1 MSTYIPYTYLV
12 GWSEQNVW
20 YYGVRTAKNCNPS
33 DFWVSYFTS
42 SKFVKQFRANYGEPD
57 VLQIRKTFSNS
68 DKALLWE
75 EKVIRKIA
83 LKSENW
89 LNANCAGRKFSN
101 AGKIP
106 WNKGK
111 PHSEATKAKLSSWQ
125 KGIKRSAEHVE
136 SMSLS
141 RKGKSKSEDHKR
153 KIGQANKGKKRT
165 DPSSCASYGFLGKKL
180 SPESILKRTES
191 IKRNREAKRSQ
202 NMLPVD
208 SRSDV

>member
-12 GWSEQNVW
+12 GWSKQNVW

-75 EKVIRKIA
+75 EKVIRRIA

-89 LNANCAGRKFSN
+89 LNANCAGRKFST

-111 PHSEATKAKLSSWQ
+111 PH
-125 KGIKRSAEHVE
+125 KRS
-136 SMSLS
+136 
-141 RKGKSKSEDHKR
+141 
-153 KIGQANKGKKRT
+153 
-165 DPSSCASYGFLGKKL
+165 Y
-180 SPESILKRTES
+180 
-191 IKRNREAKRSQ
+191 
-202 NMLPVD
+202 
-208 SRSDV
+208 